1 MHAND
6 EARQSTMRNRGA
18 SNADSSGEAG
28 INRQQQLTLD
38 GFDAVPLPT
47 DGLFFAIFP
56 DAQATSQIEKT
67 ARRICDQHGMADA
80 PLALERY
87 HVTLHHLGNYAGGL
101 PQALVARAIR
111 AAGTIDARQFAVA
124 FDRAE
129 NFRGRALVLRADEGV
144 HALMAFR
151 HLLGAALERAGFAA
165 RTRTS
170 FTPHVTLA
178 YRDAAQ
184 VRRRVVEHV
193 DEAIRWTVREFVL
206 VHSLLG
212 RTRHIAL
219 ARWQL
224 AA

>member
-1 MHAND
+1 
-6 EARQSTMRNRGA
+6 MRNKGA
-18 SNADSSGEAG
+18 SSANRSNHTD
-28 INRQQQLTLD
+28 INPHEQLTLA

-56 DAQATSQIEKT
+56 DVQTASHIGETAQ
-67 ARRICDQHGMADA
+67 RICGKHGIAVA

-111 AAGTIDARQFAVA
+111 AAATIDARQFAVA

-129 NFRGRALVLRADEGV
+129 NFRGRPLVLRADEGV
-144 HALMAFR
+144 LALMAFR
-151 HLLGAALERAGFAA
+151 HSLGAALERVGFAA

-178 YRDAAQ
+178 YRDAAH
-184 VRRRVVEHV
+184 VRRRVVEHF

-212 RTRHIAL
+212 RTRHVAL
-219 ARWQL
+219 ARWPL
-224 AA
+224 GA